1 MFLFFSTFEAQN
13 ENVLILFLTAIYL
26 LWLKI
31 DFKGLSVFMY
41 AQLLVYEH
49 VYIRYK
55 GNLKKKL

>member
-1 MFLFFSTFEAQN
+1 MFLFFSTSEAQ
-13 ENVLILFLTAIYL
+13 NVLILFLTAIYL